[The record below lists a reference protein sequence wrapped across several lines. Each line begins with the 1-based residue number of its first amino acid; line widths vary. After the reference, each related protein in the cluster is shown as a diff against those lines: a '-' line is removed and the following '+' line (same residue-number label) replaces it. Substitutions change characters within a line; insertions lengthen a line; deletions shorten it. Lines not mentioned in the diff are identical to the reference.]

1 MISTD
6 LHVAG
11 VLGSTSHASR
21 SSVLLF
27 RVELCCRQQPSF
39 VKDLLRIAH
48 VWYYDRARDTFL
60 WPKL

>member
-48 VWYYDRARDTFL
+48 V
-60 WPKL
+60 